1 MAGVLDAGAS
11 AYAAAGKLVPSTS
24 RPSQG
29 SGAPDRYV
37 VYLWLTGNFFASI
50 DFPVAQQGWDSSLLT
65 PRELFVRTIS
75 DVVDNDAV
83 RETGSWRVVS
93 SDSSAG
99 TVNLET
105 LGQAPVR
112 EAISAYKQSA
122 TRQITEPG
130 VTLSGFANTS
140 TVPFTESSE
149 SRYFVLEAS
158 ISFPDEARDADGVKA
173 GFQLFGSGFE
183 RTSVYYQFSNET
195 LIVDRTQSTAV
206 SATTEGIDTR
216 NEHGKLRLFDI
227 KDSQS
232 GRTRI
237 ESLDI
242 TMIVDNS
249 IVEIFVNKRF
259 VLSTAVLPWYDA
271 SKMLSFF
278 IEGPVS
284 VEFSDVEIWEG
295 LVNAWPARGQ

>member
-1 MAGVLDAGAS
+1 M
-11 AYAAAGKLVPSTS
+11 
-24 RPSQG
+24 
-29 SGAPDRYV
+29 
-37 VYLWLTGNFFASI
+37 I
-50 DFPVAQQGWDSSLLT
+50 
-65 PRELFVRTIS
+65 
-75 DVVDNDAV
+75 DNDAV

-183 RTSVYYQFSNET
+183 RTSVYYREW
-195 LIVDRTQSTAV
+195 
-206 SATTEGIDTR
+206 
-216 NEHGKLRLFDI
+216 
-227 KDSQS
+227 
-232 GRTRI
+232 
-237 ESLDI
+237 LDCC
-242 TMIVDNS
+242 
-249 IVEIFVNKRF
+249 
-259 VLSTAVLPWYDA
+259 
-271 SKMLSFF
+271 
-278 IEGPVS
+278 
-284 VEFSDVEIWEG
+284 
-295 LVNAWPARGQ
+295 Q